1 MPGPEIT
8 PDLIA
13 ALATGVL
20 SLVSPCAW
28 PVVFAV
34 LFLAALTVL
43 TPVQGER
50 PGLLARLVPVHLFF
64 LCIGFGLMFFLLGL
78 PTSWLG
84 YWTWVTQD
92 TLRTAGALMWVIVG
106 LNRVRYR
113 SFAGWALALTAGA
126 ALALAWPPCPGRVLT
141 VITLMIGDG
150 QLGSNGQW
158 LLGAYALG
166 QTMLLFLIS
175 LAFYQ
180 LLDILPKERRLV
192 QIFRRLSAGAA
203 IVVGVLMFFNLFE
216 YLTPLRANFFP
227 L

>member
-64 LCIGFGLMFFLLGL
+64 LCIGEVPEWPKGADCKSAGSAFG
-78 PTSWLG
+78 
-84 YWTWVTQD
+84 
-92 TLRTAGALMWVIVG
+92 
-106 LNRVRYR
+106 
-113 SFAGWALALTAGA
+113 
-126 ALALAWPPCPGRVLT
+126 
-141 VITLMIGDG
+141 
-150 QLGSNGQW
+150 GSNPPLSTIEKFARCCMDKEDYLSNYTTGRN
-158 LLGAYALG
+158 
-166 QTMLLFLIS
+166 
-175 LAFYQ
+175 
-180 LLDILPKERRLV
+180 LP
-192 QIFRRLSAGAA
+192 
-203 IVVGVLMFFNLFE
+203 
-216 YLTPLRANFFP
+216 
-227 L
+227 